1 MQQLDRELMETQI
14 QGLLNVARSTGGTPS
29 KVILG
34 SDIPMREIM
43 SVEGV
48 PCVVSQSQP
57 ANQIRIV
64 NRINGHE
71 EERLVVN
78 CEKQPLIPDWLTER
92 LKDAGLL

>member
-1 MQQLDRELMETQI
+1 MQQLDKELMETQI
-14 QGLLNVARSTGGTPS
+14 RGLLNQARLMGGTPS

-64 NRINGHE
+64 NRENGHE
-71 EERLVVN
+71 VERLTVN
-78 CEKQPLIPDWLTER
+78 CERRSLLPDWLTER
-92 LKDAGLL
+92 FKDAGLL